1 MNASW
6 NDRIRNSEATPPP
19 NAWQNIAERLENDA
33 YEWKDNIYESEVNPP
48 SSAWQNIEAVLD
60 TAWPERVK
68 DSSIDPPKETWPK
81 IESRLDDQK
90 VIPINKNR
98 FRIAVAAAAVLVV
111 AAGLL
116 FFLNKSSV
124 QQDSSN
130 TGIVSVQPQTK
141 TPDNNIKAVSPVP
154 AEPEI
159 VASDAPTG
167 QMQPAVQIRPAK
179 KVLAK
184 TVRANVRSGNNI
196 ALASLSRQ
204 DKTYITIC
212 GPKDEPVQLSSKFL
226 PVVGVQNH
234 HLQVDDLITGCE
246 DWKQKLCE
254 WREKMINSSLV
265 PGTGNFLDILD
276 LTRTL
281 SEEK

>member
-6 NDRIRNSEATPPP
+6 NDRVRNSEATPPP
-19 NAWQNIAERLENDA
+19 AAWQNIAERLENDA
-33 YEWKDNIYESEVNPP
+33 YEWKDNIYESEVTPP

-60 TAWPERVK
+60 TSWPERVK
-68 DSSIDPPKETWPK
+68 ESVIDPPKETWPA
-81 IESRLDDQK
+81 IENRLDDHK
-90 VIPINKNR
+90 VIPINRKR
-98 FRIAVAAAAVLVV
+98 FSIAAAAAAVLVI

-116 FFLNKSSV
+116 FFLNKPAV

-130 TGIVSVQPQTK
+130 TGIVTVQPQTK
-141 TPDNNIKAVSPVP
+141 TQDNIKPSTPVP
-154 AEPEI
+154 EPEI
-159 VASDAPTG
+159 VASNAATG

-179 KVLAK
+179 KVVAK
-184 TVRANVRSGNNI
+184 TNRADTKSGNSLV
-196 ALASLSRQ
+196 LASLSRQ

-234 HLQVDDLITGCE
+234 HLQVDDLLTGCE